1 MEREFQLKAYKPT
14 PFKAPGSIY
23 KEYYADLAVMFV
35 NSLRHTKGSWRGEP
49 FELIDWQERIIRD
62 LFGVIRRVDKCR
74 QFRTAYIEIPKKQ
87 GKSELAAA
95 VALLLTCTDN
105 EYGGEIY
112 GCASNRQ
119 QASIVFDVAVDM
131 VDQFPA
137 LKRLIK
143 MNTAQKKMV
152 YLPLKSFYQ
161 VVSADA
167 HSKHGFN
174 PHGIIFDEMHTQ
186 PNRDLYD
193 VMTGG
198 STDARDQPLKFII
211 TTAGVDRN
219 SICWELHE
227 FATEIL
233 KGKKRDETFYPVIY
247 GAADDDDWTDPEV
260 WKKANPS
267 LGVTVPMEN
276 MIQAFEVAQRAPHY
290 ENQFRQLRL
299 NQWVKQTVRWMN
311 MEKWDACGFKF
322 DLKQLEK
329 RACYGGLDLSKTTDI
344 TALVLVFPP
353 KDEEDKYIVL
363 PFFWLPENCIDVRVR
378 HDHVPYDEW
387 KALGLVNTTEGDV
400 IHYAYIEK
408 FIQDLGKKYNI
419 KDIAYDRWG
428 SDNLI
433 QNLEGMGFKVT
444 RFGQGYGDMSPATN
458 MLMQLVLEKKLAHA
472 GNPPLRW
479 MADNLVVRTDP
490 AGNIKPDKEKAT
502 EKIDGMVA
510 LIMALDGAINSK
522 PKQIKRG
529 VIAYGADGWI

>member
-1 MEREFQLKAYKPT
+1 MERDFQLKNYKPT

-35 NSLRHTKGSWRGEP
+35 NNLRHTKGSWRGEP

-62 LFGVIRRVDKCR
+62 LFGIIRRVDKCR
-74 QFRTAYIEIPKKQ
+74 QFRTAFVEIPKKQ

-95 VALLLTCTDN
+95 IALLLTCTDN

-112 GCASNRQ
+112 GCAANRQ
-119 QASIVFDVAVDM
+119 QASIVFDIAVDM
-131 VDQFPA
+131 VDQFLP
-137 LKRLIK
+137 LKRFIK
-143 MNTAQKKMV
+143 INTAQKKMV
-152 YLPLKSFYQ
+152 FQPLKSFYQ
-161 VVSADA
+161 VLSADA

-174 PHGIIFDEMHTQ
+174 PHGIIFDELHSQ
-186 PNRDLYD
+186 PNRDLFD
-193 VMTGG
+193 VMMQG
-198 STDARDQPLKFII
+198 SADARDQPLRFII

-219 SICWELHE
+219 SICWEMHQ
-227 FATEIL
+227 FAEDVL
-233 KGKKRDETFYPVIY
+233 NGKKVDDTFYPVIY
-247 GAADDDDWTDPEV
+247 GAPDDADWSDPEV

-276 MIQAFEVAQRAPHY
+276 MEKAFEEATRSPHY

-311 MEKWDACGFKF
+311 MEKWDSCNFHF

-363 PFFWLPENCIDVRVR
+363 PFFWIPEESIDVRVR
-378 HDHVPYDEW
+378 HDHVPYDDW
-387 KALGLVNTTEGDV
+387 KARKLINTTEGDV

-408 FIQDLGKKYNI
+408 RIAELGKKYNI
-419 KDIAYDRWG
+419 KEIAYDRWG

-444 RFGQGYGDMSPATN
+444 RFGQGFGDMSPATN

-472 GNPPLRW
+472 GNPVLRW

-510 LIMALDGAINSK
+510 LIMALDCAINSK
-522 PKQIKRG
+522 PKKPGRIQ
-529 VIAYGADGWI
+529 VYGADGWM